1 MPNARLPAPAARSSA
16 ADSAGLAASGAHD
29 LRDGDAAALLA
40 RFLNTNLKPVPRV
53 TTAAVMR
60 RAQEYQRGSF
70 KKDRA
75 QEEQEEERAER
86 ISGTLEADPPV
97 TAGLSTR
104 DAIAAATA
112 VVALNAL
119 SDTLR

>member
-1 MPNARLPAPAARSSA
+1 MSARARRRGRGVSGMAASLDSGTAAAEAAAAVAASAAHEVDDPRSSRVE
-16 ADSAGLAASGAHD
+16 ADVGA
-29 LRDGDAAALLA
+29 
-40 RFLNTNLKPVPRV
+40 VPRL

-60 RAQEYQRGSF
+60 RAQEFQRGSF

-97 TAGLSTR
+97 TAGLSTPDR
-104 DAIAAATA
+104 
-112 VVALNAL
+112 
-119 SDTLR
+119 